1 MRKKAVAVK
10 NMRIVQ
16 KMALGYLLLVLLPI
30 IVFGGYLYNQFYMD
44 VMSEYSEGKQKLV
57 VQAGDGFRSS
67 LKQVESI
74 HALFM
79 NNQQLIDYLNG
90 NYSSELQHVYN
101 YLKDIR
107 PLFIYAQSR
116 DNGISSLKLYKTL
129 PKVHSVDG
137 ELEDLDRINEEPLAL
152 LEGVKVDEGVWLRSA
167 SSDIAELPSLT
178 YYQRIYNN
186 SYTKPLAVLEIK
198 TNESL
203 ISNFF
208 KAVDVNHNMQVRI
221 MQGGATA
228 YSSEGAGQD
237 DELTASLLAMADE
250 SDQGYAYSSKQ
261 RALVNSLTIP
271 ELSTTFYFF
280 SQMDEV
286 FVDIRTK
293 TLVLALI
300 LLVSLAVLTG
310 IYYATASSIVRRI
323 LGLAKHMRRG
333 DESNLTFYKVGKS
346 NDEIDL
352 LTRSY
357 NSLVQR
363 IDELLNTVH
372 KAELMKKEA
381 DYLVL
386 QAQIKPHFLYNTL
399 ESIRMLAEINND
411 QEVVDATYTFGR
423 LLRYTLNSGDNETR
437 LQHEIDNVK
446 HYLDMHKLRMLD
458 RLSFSIQ
465 VLTEIDDI
473 RCPRFILQ
481 PLVENCIQHGI
492 GQSRKRG
499 EIDIVVRREGAELQI
514 VIADNGPGIPAER
527 LELIR
532 GVLSNERDREELQ
545 NENSGHGL
553 YNVSER
559 IRAFYGGHT
568 RLLIESREGE
578 GTKYILRLT
587 VSPLGG
593 SAAREG

>member
-1 MRKKAVAVK
+1 MK

-30 IVFGGYLYNQFYMD
+30 IVFGSYLYNQFYMD

-57 VQAGDGFRSS
+57 IQAGEGFRSS
-67 LKQVESI
+67 LNQVESI
-74 HALFM
+74 HALFL
-79 NNQQLIDYLNG
+79 NNQQLIDYLSG
-90 NYSSELQHVYN
+90 LYRSELQQVYN

-107 PLFIYAQSR
+107 PLFIYAQLR
-116 DNGISSLKLYKTL
+116 DNEISSIKLYKTL
-129 PKVHSVDG
+129 SDVHSVQG
-137 ELEDLDRINEEPLAL
+137 ELENLEQLDEQPLAL
-152 LEGVKVDEGVWLRSA
+152 LGEVKVDEGVWLQRSGA
-167 SSDIAELPSLT
+167 GDDEFPSLS

-186 SYTKPLAVLEIK
+186 SYTKSLAVLEIMA
-198 TNESL
+198 NDSL
-203 ISNFF
+203 LRNFL
-208 KAVDVNHNMQVRI
+208 KAVDVNQNMQVLI
-221 MQGGATA
+221 VEDGEAVYQSKGIGL
-228 YSSEGAGQD
+228 D
-237 DELTASLLAMADE
+237 DEQTAELLAMAE
-250 SDQGYAYSSKQ
+250 ASDQGYAYLRKQ
-261 RALVNSLTIP
+261 RTLVNSLSIP

-293 TLVLALI
+293 AFILALI
-300 LLVSLAVLTG
+300 LLVSLIVLTG
-310 IYYATASSIVRRI
+310 IFYATASSLVRRI
-323 LGLAKHMRRG
+323 LGLAKHMRQV
-333 DESNLTFYKVGKS
+333 DESKLTSYKVGKS
-346 NDEIDL
+346 NDEIDF

-357 NSLVQR
+357 NSLVRR

-399 ESIRMLAEINND
+399 ESIRMLAEINDD

-423 LLRYTLNSGDNETR
+423 LLRYTLNSGDNETM
-437 LQHEIDNVK
+437 LQHEIDNVQ
-446 HYLDMHKLRMLD
+446 HYLEMHKLRMLD
-458 RLSFSIQ
+458 RLRFSIQ
-465 VLTEIDDI
+465 VMTDIDDI

-492 GQSRKRG
+492 GRSRKCG
-499 EIDIVVRREGAELQI
+499 EIDIVVRRENTELL
-514 VIADNGPGIPAER
+514 IAITDNGPGMPEER

-532 GVLSNERDREELQ
+532 GVLDNELDRQALQ
-545 NENSGHGL
+545 TENSGFGL

-559 IRAFYGGHT
+559 IRTFYGGQT

-578 GTKYILRLT
+578 GTAFILKLT
-587 VSPLGG
+587 VPE
-593 SAAREG
+593 R

>member
-1 MRKKAVAVK
+1 
-10 NMRIVQ
+10 MRIVQ

-57 VQAGDGFRSS
+57 AQAGDGFRSS

-167 SSDIAELPSLT
+167 SSDIAELPSLS

-208 KAVDVNHNMQVRI
+208 KAVDVNQNMQVRI
-221 MQGGATA
+221 MQGGATV
-228 YSSEGAGQD
+228 YSNEGAGQD
-237 DELTASLLAMADE
+237 DELTASLIAMADE
-250 SDQGYAYSSKQ
+250 NDQGYAYSSKQ

-300 LLVSLAVLTG
+300 LLLSLAVLTG

-333 DESNLTFYKVGKS
+333 DESNLTFYTVGKS

>member
-1 MRKKAVAVK
+1 MK

-57 VQAGDGFRSS
+57 AQAGDGFRSS

-167 SSDIAELPSLT
+167 SSDIAELPSLS

-208 KAVDVNHNMQVRI
+208 KAVDVNQNMQVRI
-221 MQGGATA
+221 MQGGATV
-228 YSSEGAGQD
+228 YSNEGAGQD
-237 DELTASLLAMADE
+237 DELTASLIAMADE
-250 SDQGYAYSSKQ
+250 NDQGYAYSSKQ

-300 LLVSLAVLTG
+300 LLLSLAVLTG

-333 DESNLTFYKVGKS
+333 DESNLTFYTVGKS

>member
-1 MRKKAVAVK
+1 
-10 NMRIVQ
+10 
-16 KMALGYLLLVLLPI
+16 MALGYLLLVLLPI

-237 DELTASLLAMADE
+237 DELTASLIAMADE

-333 DESNLTFYKVGKS
+333 DESNLTFYKEGKS

-465 VLTEIDDI
+465 VLTEIEDI

-499 EIDIVVRREGAELQI
+499 EIDIVVRREGEELQI

-593 SAAREG
+593 SAARGG

>member
-1 MRKKAVAVK
+1 MK

-57 VQAGDGFRSS
+57 VQAGEGFRSS
-67 LKQVESI
+67 LNQVESL
-74 HALFM
+74 HALLL
-79 NNQQLIDYLNG
+79 NNQQLIEYLSG
-90 NYSSELQHVYN
+90 YYRTELQHVYN

-116 DNGISSLKLYKTL
+116 DNGISSIKLYKTL
-129 PKVHSVDG
+129 PKVHSVKG
-137 ELEDLDRINEEPLAL
+137 ELEDLNQMDGKPLAL
-152 LEGVKVDEGVWLRSA
+152 LSEVNVDEGVWLRHRGAETSA
-167 SSDIAELPSLT
+167 LPSLS
-178 YYQRIYNN
+178 YYQYVYNN
-186 SYTKPLAVLEIK
+186 SYTKPLAVLEIN
-198 TNESL
+198 TNDSL
-203 ISNFF
+203 LHNFL
-208 KAVDVNHNMQVRI
+208 KAVDVNRNMQMLIVQDGETVYRN
-221 MQGGATA
+221 
-228 YSSEGAGQD
+228 EGNLLD
-237 DELTASLLAMADE
+237 DEQTEALLAMADE
-250 SDQGYAYSSKQ
+250 SEQGYAYLRKQ
-261 RALVNSLTIP
+261 RMLVNSLSVP

-293 TLVLALI
+293 VIVLGLT
-300 LLVSLAVLTG
+300 LLVSLVVLTG
-310 IYYATASSIVRRI
+310 IYYATASSLVRRI
-323 LGLAKHMRRG
+323 LGLAKHMRHV
-333 DESNLTFYKVGKS
+333 DESKLTYYKVGKS
-346 NDEIDL
+346 NDEIDF

-357 NSLVQR
+357 NSLVSR

-423 LLRYTLNSGDNETR
+423 LLRYTLNAGENETELR
-437 LQHEIDNVK
+437 HEIDNVR
-446 HYLDMHKLRMLD
+446 HYLEMHKLRMLD

-465 VLTEIDDI
+465 VMTNIDDF

-492 GQSRKRG
+492 GRSRKPG
-499 EIDIVVRREGAELQI
+499 VIDIVIKRENRELLI
-514 VIADNGPGIPAER
+514 VIADNGPGIPQDR
-527 LELIR
+527 LVLIR
-532 GVLSNERDREELQ
+532 DVLGNERDRQDLQ
-545 NENSGHGL
+545 SENSGYGL
-553 YNVSER
+553 YNVNER
-559 IRAFYGGHT
+559 IRAFYGGQT
-568 RLLIESREGE
+568 RLLIDSREGE
-578 GTKYILRLT
+578 G
-587 VSPLGG
+587 
-593 SAAREG
+593 AAFTLKLAMPERRHSKD

>member
-1 MRKKAVAVK
+1 
-10 NMRIVQ
+10 MRIVQ

-137 ELEDLDRINEEPLAL
+137 ELEDLERINEEPLAL

-167 SSDIAELPSLT
+167 SSDIAELPSLS

-221 MQGGATA
+221 MQGGETA

-568 RLLIESREGE
+568 RLLIESCEGE

>member
-1 MRKKAVAVK
+1 
-10 NMRIVQ
+10 
-16 KMALGYLLLVLLPI
+16 MALGYLLLVLLPI

-137 ELEDLDRINEEPLAL
+137 ELEDLDRIIEEPLAL

-499 EIDIVVRREGAELQI
+499 EIDIVVRREGEELQI

-593 SAAREG
+593 SAARGG

>member
-1 MRKKAVAVK
+1 
-10 NMRIVQ
+10 MRIVQ

-137 ELEDLDRINEEPLAL
+137 ELEDLDRIIEEPLAL

-499 EIDIVVRREGAELQI
+499 EIDIVVRREGEELQI

-593 SAAREG
+593 SAARGG

>member
-116 DNGISSLKLYKTL
+116 DNGISSLKMYKTL